1 MCKPRPDTIRS
12 RLVAK
17 WFALFAAWLIDTLW
31 KREKPKMPVT
41 ISVGGKAVPLADI
54 EAIAT
59 AIPLAL
65 RDYAAGKST
74 AEILTNL
81 APTLLEVSET
91 AANLFLPGAGTAIGV
106 IAYIL
111 SKSRPMTQEEELA
124 YMNQD
129 RFTANS
135 LQ

>member
-1 MCKPRPDTIRS
+1 M
-12 RLVAK
+12 
-17 WFALFAAWLIDTLW
+17 
-31 KREKPKMPVT
+31 
-41 ISVGGKAVPLADI
+41 ADF

-65 RDYAAGKST
+65 RDYAAGKPTSQ
-74 AEILTNL
+74 ILNDL

-111 SKSRPMTQEEELA
+111 SKSRPMTQEEELT

-129 RFTANS
+129 RFTAKS
-135 LQ
+135 FS